1 MKAQIEKKIE
11 EIKATFKE
19 GEAQLEKANNERTEI
34 YDFLKRLQG
43 AYTILQEQLVY
54 LEKKEVKVPKK
65 KK

>member
-11 EIKATFKE
+11 EINAKFKE
-19 GEAQLEKANNERTEI
+19 GEAQLEKADNERTKI